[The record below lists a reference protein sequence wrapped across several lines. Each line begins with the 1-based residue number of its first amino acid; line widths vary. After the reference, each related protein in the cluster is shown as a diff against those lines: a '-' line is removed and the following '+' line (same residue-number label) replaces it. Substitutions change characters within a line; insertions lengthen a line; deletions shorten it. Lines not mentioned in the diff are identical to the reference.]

1 MTALSGSDGG
11 QRYAPGYEPGIT
23 DLFRFRNAE
32 RFSRHLLVHLR
43 PGMRVLDGG
52 CGPGTITM
60 GLASRVVPGDVLG
73 IDRDV
78 KQVAAATT
86 TAQQAGV
93 LNLRFEAG
101 DILHLPCP
109 DASVDV
115 VHLSCVLT
123 HLPTPL
129 DALKEAWR
137 VLKPGGIVS
146 VRDPVFASTVWC
158 PENALVIEACQL
170 IIRAIQHAGGNANRG
185 KHLGYYSMRPVMAIC
200 ISLPHTMA
208 RRSRR
213 KVLVFVPCWQASLLR
228 LTWRTCSSSKDGLT
242 KATLSKLSGPSMRRG
257 PIHMALLP
265 FLTSRRWDGRS
276 KNAPERQRRSK

>member
-1 MTALSGSDGG
+1 MMAGSSGSDGE

-52 CGPGTITM
+52 CGPGTITV
-60 GLASRVVPGDVLG
+60 GLASHVAPGDVLG

-78 KQVAAATT
+78 KQIAAATT
-86 TAQQAGV
+86 AAQQAGV
-93 LNLRFEAG
+93 RNVRFERG

-115 VHLSCVLT
+115 MHFSCVLT

-129 DALKEAWR
+129 DALKEGWR

-158 PENALVIEACQL
+158 PENSLVIEACQL
-170 IIRAIQHAGGNANRG
+170 IIRAIQHAGGDANRG
-185 KHLGYYSMRPVMAIC
+185 KHLGVLLHEAGYGDLHLSATYDGPQEPAERPGFC
-200 ISLPHTMA
+200 
-208 RRSRR
+208 
-213 KVLVFVPCWQASLLR
+213 
-228 LTWRTCSSSKDGLT
+228 
-242 KATLSKLSGPSMRRG
+242 
-257 PIHMALLP
+257 ALLAGVFTETHLAHLIVDQGWTNQSHLEQIVGAIHALGKDP
-265 FLTSRRWDGRS
+265 RGFVAVPHIEALGW
-276 KNAPERQRRSK
+276 KV